1 MGTASQYEEMA
12 QRCERYAASRR
23 FKADADAWNA
33 LAKMWRELATT
44 IHPSVSTD
52 GAIHRTAESPTFQ
65 SRGPS

>member
-52 GAIHRTAESPTFQ
+52 KAIDRASENPPLQ
-65 SRGPS
+65 PGGLP

>member
-33 LAKMWRELATT
+33 LAKMWRALATT

-52 GAIHRTAESPTFQ
+52 GAIDRTAESPPFQ
-65 SRGPS
+65 SGGPS